1 MTAFARTDRLDV
13 HRRLSTG
20 ERVLAGQL
28 AQNRQGVFFQY
39 AADYLASRP
48 SLSPFGLP
56 FDGTL
61 HRAPAEPHNGLF
73 GVFADSLPD
82 GWGTLVMD
90 RVLRRHGVAPS
101 QVSGMD
107 RLAYVG
113 DRAAGALE
121 YAPAS
126 GYAAAGEG
134 QVALHVLGRDALNLF
149 EGAIDDPQ
157 SVPRSLAGAG
167 SSGGARP
174 KAQVWLPS
182 NGAGKGG
189 EKGVGEGV
197 GSSGGLGAAR
207 ARLRPCAGFTPWL
220 VKFTSALLPLGH
232 EESLCEAAY
241 LALAERAGIEVPAW
255 RLIPAPASSPAI
267 AWLAQER
274 FDCLGAGRYHMH
286 SACGLLDA
294 DYRAPSLDYEDL
306 VKAGV
311 VLCRSPAAGQDL
323 FARAAFNLFALNQDD
338 HAKNWAFLQDDAGE
352 WRPTPF
358 YDVTFSPSP
367 TGEHAT
373 AFLGHGAE
381 PPLAAMQRLA
391 GQASFASWR
400 RAREV
405 IERVAS
411 ALADWRQVAG
421 DLGVRKSTQAL
432 IARQLEDARQRNRH
446 LTDGG

>member
-13 HRRLSTG
+13 YRRLRSG

-39 AADYLASRP
+39 AADYLASHP
-48 SLSPFGLP
+48 NLSPFRLP
-56 FDGTL
+56 FDATL
-61 HRAPAEPHNGLF
+61 HQAPATPHGGLF

-90 RVLRRHGVAPS
+90 RVLRQHGVLPS
-101 QVSGMD
+101 QVTSMD

-121 YAPAS
+121 YAPVP
-126 GYAAAGEG
+126 GYAKAGEG
-134 QVALHVLGRDALNLF
+134 EVALDVLGRDALALF
-149 EGAIDDPQ
+149 EGADDSLQ
-157 SVPRSLAGAG
+157 AVPRSLAGAG

-174 KAQVWLPS
+174 KAQIWLPS
-182 NGAGKGG
+182 NGGDQ
-189 EKGVGEGV
+189 VH
-197 GSSGGLGAAR
+197 
-207 ARLRPCAGFTPWL
+207 LRPRPGLVPWL
-220 VKFTSALLPLGH
+220 VKFTSTLLPLGH
-232 EESLCEAAY
+232 EEGLCEAAY
-241 LALAERAGIEVPAW
+241 LTLAARAGIDVPAW

-267 AWLAQER
+267 AWLAQQR
-274 FDCLGAGRYHMH
+274 FDCHGDAGRHHMH
-286 SACGLLDA
+286 SVCGLLDA
-294 DYRAPSLDYEDL
+294 DYRAPSMDYEDL

-311 VLCRSPAAGQDL
+311 ALCRSPAAGQDL

-338 HAKNWAFLQDDAGE
+338 HTKNWAFLQDDAGA

-367 TGEHAT
+367 SGEHTT
-373 AFLGHGAE
+373 AFLGHGAQ

-391 GQASFASWR
+391 SQACFANWR
-400 RAREV
+400 RAGEV
-405 IERVAS
+405 VERVVD
-411 ALADWRQVAG
+411 ALADWRAVASG
-421 DLGVRKSTQAL
+421 LGVRRSTQAL

-446 LTDGG
+446 LTPSKV